1 MISNKLLNDAV
12 KRLNC
17 KHWNLGLIDNGEAY
31 FFDFDTKREYLE
43 LHFATFYMLIEW
55 LKAICGGVSPEN
67 AYEDMV
73 E

>member
-1 MISNKLLNDAV
+1 MNDTAKQLNW
-12 KRLNC
+12 
-17 KHWNLGLIDNGEAY
+17 KHWSMGLLENGEVY

-43 LHFATFYMLIEW
+43 LQFSTFYMLIEW
-55 LKAICGGVSPEN
+55 LKAICRGVPPER